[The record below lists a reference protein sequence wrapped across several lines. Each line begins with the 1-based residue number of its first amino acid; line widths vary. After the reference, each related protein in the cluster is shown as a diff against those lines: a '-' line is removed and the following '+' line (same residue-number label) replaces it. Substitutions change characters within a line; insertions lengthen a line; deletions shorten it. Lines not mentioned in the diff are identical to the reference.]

1 MRSEA
6 GDHVRAYRVT
16 GRPKS
21 GAKRGTAL
29 ALGLAWV
36 LLNTAQA
43 SAAAQAQTAASRTPT
58 VRLLTREEGRSIVN
72 VAWQQEPPLRGALD
86 CSHLTYQIYKSAG
99 FEYPYA
105 SSFELYAG
113 SANFARVK
121 FPHAGDLVVWPGH
134 VGIIVDP
141 MQHSFFSLVRTGLE
155 EQDYESPYW
164 KSRGRPHFFRY
175 RVENGLVLTAKKT
188 AEPSQPVKLNDRTF
202 MGPIAEDEP
211 PADAEDRVDLNRPP
225 KTPSK
230 RTDVLYGPQAPVE
243 SMDIA
248 TPFHMPSTVLI
259 ATGSKVPTRDDVA
272 ESFSEFADAGG
283 NVLRTDDLTK
293 IQSPVVIVE
302 RFTVQRLDLKRDR
315 GSAVL
320 EIESKMS
327 VNGGTAQLKAKR
339 EKVRW
344 ELQRTESG
352 WEAVA
357 PLDKT
362 YVPHDVAVKSLAAQ
376 LAELTASQGT
386 QHQESL
392 LRRES
397 QLARLLSVLL
407 DSK

>member
-1 MRSEA
+1 MRT
-6 GDHVRAYRVT
+6 YRLT
-16 GRPKS
+16 GMPKS
-21 GAKRGTAL
+21 GAKRGTAV

-43 SAAAQAQTAASRTPT
+43 SAAAQAQTTASPTPAA
-58 VRLLTREEGRSIVN
+58 RLLTREEGRSIVN
-72 VAWQQEPPLRGALD
+72 VAWQQEPPLRGTLD

-99 FEYPYA
+99 FEYPYT

-134 VGIIVDP
+134 VGIVVDP
-141 MQHSFFSLVRTGLE
+141 LQHSFFSLVRTGLE

-175 RVENGLVLTAKKT
+175 RVQSSLVLTAKKT
-188 AEPSQPVKLNDRTF
+188 AEPSQPAKLNDRTF
-202 MGPIAEDEP
+202 MGPIAVDEP
-211 PADAEDRVDLNRPP
+211 LANAEDRVDLNRPP
-225 KTPSK
+225 TTAAK
-230 RTDVLYGPQAPVE
+230 RTEVLYGPQAPVE

-259 ATGSKVPTRDDVA
+259 APGSKLPTRDDVA
-272 ESFSEFADAGG
+272 GSFSELADAGG
-283 NVLRTDDLTK
+283 NVLRTDDLMK

-315 GSAVL
+315 GSATL
-320 EIESKMS
+320 EIESKVS
-327 VNGGTAQLKAKR
+327 VNGGTAQLKTKR
-339 EKVRW
+339 EKIRW

-352 WEAVA
+352 WEAAA

-362 YVPHDVAVKSLAAQ
+362 YVPRDVAVKSLAAQ
-376 LAELTASQGT
+376 LAELTASQGAA

-392 LRRES
+392 LRES
-397 QLARLLSVLL
+397 QLAHLLSVLL